1 MDRRNSNNNLHALEK
16 DRDELKTKI
25 ADFILISDVLQNK
38 TTQLLELIRK
48 KEDYSGIFFREYDE
62 VSNDINS
69 VQTIIVKYSIK
80 LEELEAAIEECK
92 KENSAAVSSRN
103 KPFANKLTNGDL
115 VATLTPPQYRLP
127 FHKCQLRAHLPDNQF
142 TVVEVRPG
150 QTIRQVL
157 EKKLSLRRYR
167 IEDLSAYS
175 EGSGNLVL
183 WDEDAAGVALVSGD
197 LVIEFNDEQTHR
209 RPKHAFQRR
218 RFFETQVCSVCLKFV
233 FFGVTCKTCGL
244 TFHQRC
250 VSRLEK
256 HYLHPTEEDNFIE
269 IQRLM
274 TCSGQRSSNW
284 LAGQNGSGSGT
295 SSSTAPTTAQV
306 CVYEAASVAAAV
318 VAAAAADQ
326 TGRGRDS
333 SGISS
338 AHLLTAV
345 TRERS
350 SSSPNVCNHIAQPGF
365 PNPLVWAAPSRFN
378 DTNHPLISAGG
389 GGDSSDLK
397 SPSNPE
403 AEDRPKSAN
412 EGSASTPRQR
422 QRHDSIDKWMI
433 PPEEIQKGPR
443 IGSGSFGTVFKGY
456 WHGDVAIKELNVV
469 DPSPTEL
476 KAFKNEVNVLRK
488 TSHANILLFRG
499 CVSKPRLAIVTQWCE
514 GSSLYKHI
522 HVHERHFDVEE
533 MVDIARQTTQGMDY
547 LHAKK
552 ILHRDLKSSNIF
564 LQERTVKIG
573 DFGLATM
580 KTWKGGS
587 RQPTGSVFWM
597 APEVMRMEG
606 ETPYTNLSDVYAFG
620 IVVYEL
626 ITGQLPFR
634 GHNCREQIIF
644 LVGKGLLRP
653 DMSVIR
659 SDVPTEL
666 RRIVSESCEF
676 SRDARPNFSQL
687 HQRLDDLYRSMQKKP
702 RCKSEPDLRKIVP
715 AR

>member
-1 MDRRNSNNNLHALEK
+1 MRRCHAPTSVMSRRQCL
-16 DRDELKTKI
+16 
-25 ADFILISDVLQNK
+25 DVMIDTCL
-38 TTQLLELIRK
+38 
-48 KEDYSGIFFREYDE
+48 GIY
-62 VSNDINS
+62 
-69 VQTIIVKYSIK
+69 VQTRKH
-80 LEELEAAIEECK
+80 
-92 KENSAAVSSRN
+92 SR
-103 KPFANKLTNGDL
+103 
-115 VATLTPPQYRLP
+115 
-127 FHKCQLRAHLPDNQF
+127 
-142 TVVEVRPG
+142 TVCG
-150 QTIRQVL
+150 HC
-157 EKKLSLRRYR
+157 
-167 IEDLSAYS
+167 
-175 EGSGNLVL
+175 
-183 WDEDAAGVALVSGD
+183 SGD
-197 LVIEFNDEQTHR
+197 LIASQSFLIARVYPRKSFSDIEVSIGKQTLL
-209 RPKHAFQRR
+209 PFTYYPIFQQLWKRGS
-218 RFFETQVCSVCLKFV
+218 T
-233 FFGVTCKTCGL
+233 
-244 TFHQRC
+244 
-250 VSRLEK
+250 VSGFTILWIYIR
-256 HYLHPTEEDNFIE
+256 
-269 IQRLM
+269 M

-284 LAGQNGSGSGT
+284 LAGQNGSGSGPT
-295 SSSTAPTTAQV
+295 STPAPTTTQV

-318 VAAAAADQ
+318 AAAAAGDQ
-326 TGRGRDS
+326 SDNPT
-333 SGISS
+333 IAS

-350 SSSPNVCNHIAQPGF
+350 SSSPNVCNHIAQPAFLNPMAWPAPVKVNKKQLSFTNQQTTLRLTVAYQTIAESDKGKKGERQERDLVKRLKKPGDPNQTPNTATSGF
-365 PNPLVWAAPSRFN
+365 E
-378 DTNHPLISAGG
+378 
-389 GGDSSDLK
+389 SSELK
-397 SPSNPE
+397 SPWNHE
-403 AEDRPKSAN
+403 AAEDQRPKAAN
-412 EGSASTPRQR
+412 DRGEGSVSTPRQR

-433 PPEEIQKGPR
+433 PAEEIQKGPR

-469 DPSPTEL
+469 DPTPTEL

-488 TSHANILLFRG
+488 TSHVNILLFRG

-620 IVVYEL
+620 IVVFEL

-644 LVGKGLLRP
+644 LVGKGFLNP

-659 SDVPTEL
+659 SDVPKEL
-666 RRIVSESCEF
+666 RQIVTESCSF
-676 SRDARPNFSQL
+676 SRDDRPNFTQDINQIHLAQDFSAEGYNQTFIGEMGSLSLENRRPSVSIGVFLSLRRL
-687 HQRLDDLYRSMQKKP
+687 HDSAMSTMSDESDACVLVS
-702 RCKSEPDLRKIVP
+702 
-715 AR
+715 